1 MNKKRIFYIA
11 NIVRNSI
18 IGCFPLLAFK
28 EIQNIE
34 KIPNEKL
41 PDVIIDA
48 LLKNTKND
56 WYNGNSTS
64 IEE

>member
-1 MNKKRIFYIA
+1 MNNLTQIIKKYGIA
-11 NIVRNSI
+11 
-18 IGCFPLLAFK
+18 
-28 EIQNIE
+28 IQNIE

>member
-1 MNKKRIFYIA
+1 MSVLQKLIVKFNKNKNQELYIRII
-11 NIVRNSI
+11 
-18 IGCFPLLAFK
+18 K